1 MTHTLACAL
10 YCNSDGSL
18 NGLGTAVAWVLGVPI
33 GLALAV
39 GAVRSLLGGTPKR
52 RR

>member
-10 YCNSDGSL
+10 YCNTDGSL
-18 NGLGTAVAWVLGVPI
+18 NGLGTVAAWLLGVPL
-33 GLALAV
+33 GLGVAI
-39 GAVRSLLGGTPKR
+39 GAVRALTGNYGR

>member
-10 YCNSDGSL
+10 YCSSDGSL
-18 NGLGTAVAWVLGVPI
+18 NALGTALAWVLGVPV

-39 GAVRSLLGGTPKR
+39 GAVRLFLGMPGDRKR
-52 RR
+52 

>member
-10 YCNSDGSL
+10 YCNSDGTL
-18 NGLGTAVAWVLGVPI
+18 NGLGTAVAWVLGVPT
-33 GLALAV
+33 GLALLG
-39 GAVRSLLGGTPKR
+39 GAVRVLTGNYGR